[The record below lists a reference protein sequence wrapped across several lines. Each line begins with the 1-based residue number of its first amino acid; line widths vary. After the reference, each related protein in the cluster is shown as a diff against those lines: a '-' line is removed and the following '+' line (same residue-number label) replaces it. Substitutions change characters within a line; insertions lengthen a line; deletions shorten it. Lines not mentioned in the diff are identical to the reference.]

1 MFLKPE
7 VETVVDEENGLGI
20 IEIVK
25 NFFKRT
31 RTDFEVS
38 QKRALGRA
46 MRLKV
51 FNVVDCEDPN
61 GLSPDG
67 KYIKIYPKKQ
77 GRIGIHG
84 QRLDSEFAKEFSHLN
99 PTLT

>member
-1 MFLKPE
+1 MPKFMAKGGDGYSMFTKPE

-38 QKRALGRA
+38 
-46 MRLKV
+46 
-51 FNVVDCEDPN
+51 
-61 GLSPDG
+61 
-67 KYIKIYPKKQ
+67 
-77 GRIGIHG
+77 
-84 QRLDSEFAKEFSHLN
+84 
-99 PTLT
+99 

>member
-1 MFLKPE
+1 MQFYFNPRHDVGTRIYENEIITLAGGNFELSYDYTVAMPKFMAKGGDGFSMFLKPE

-38 QKRALGRA
+38 
-46 MRLKV
+46 
-51 FNVVDCEDPN
+51 
-61 GLSPDG
+61 
-67 KYIKIYPKKQ
+67 
-77 GRIGIHG
+77 
-84 QRLDSEFAKEFSHLN
+84 
-99 PTLT
+99 

>member
-38 QKRALGRA
+38 QKRALSRA

-51 FNVVDCEDPN
+51 FNVEDDEDPN
-61 GLSPDG
+61 ALSPDG
-67 KYIKIYPKKQ
+67 KYIQLYPKKQ

-84 QRLDSEFAKEFSHLN
+84 QKIDEKFAKVHSHLN
-99 PTLT
+99 TSLT

>member
-7 VETVVDEENGLGI
+7 VEVIVDEENGLGI

-31 RTDFEVS
+31 RTDFQVS
-38 QKRALGRA
+38 RKRALSRA

-51 FNVVDCEDPN
+51 FGVEDDEDPN
-61 GLSPDG
+61 VISPDG
-67 KYIKIYPKKQ
+67 KYIEIYPETQ
-77 GRIGIHG
+77 GRILIHG
-84 QRLDSEFAKEFSHLN
+84 EGMDAELAK
-99 PTLT
+99 